1 MRRYMYDE
9 DRHLK
14 LEKYLEDFDKS
25 HKLSVDLD
33 MVHPDLMTINPN
45 GKLESEQLEDL
56 VNSAYLYSVD
66 HLEKSG
72 VTRERIRL
80 SCATISYI
88 IHKKLELVGI
98 KSTLT
103 TGDYYFVDSYM
114 YETTEK
120 YLSEMLKDPSGHW
133 CFHVWLT
140 LENGVLIDATRMIYH
155 EKELFLRK
163 QINGEPLICHLSE
176 LPSDLSYKPMIL
188 GDKYLKKVEALT
200 MNRNSFCYCLSEKRF
215 KHCCGRV

>member
-1 MRRYMYDE
+1 MYDE

-25 HKLSVDLD
+25 HKLSVDWD

-56 VNSAYLYSVD
+56 VNSAYLYAVD

-88 IHKKLELVGI
+88 IHKKLE
-98 KSTLT
+98 
-103 TGDYYFVDSYM
+103 FV
-114 YETTEK
+114 EPEL
-120 YLSEMLKDPSGHW
+120 LSEEMLHSVHSDEMIQQIKEFSSIGDAWIDLDTYISFFGEIDP
-133 CFHVWLT
+133 
-140 LENGVLIDATRMIYH
+140 
-155 EKELFLRK
+155 EK
-163 QINGEPLICHLSE
+163 IPCDS
-176 LPSDLSYKPMIL
+176 
-188 GDKYLKKVEALT
+188 
-200 MNRNSFCYCLSEKRF
+200 CYACVDVCPVNAISAK
-215 KHCCGRV
+215 